1 MSSLSGQLKSDLRD
15 NASDSNTS
23 SAFSGNDTKN
33 NSPGTAVTFK
43 ESHSQ

>member
-1 MSSLSGQLKSDLRD
+1 MFQGQLKSDLKD
-15 NASDSNTS
+15 NASDSNSS
-23 SAFSGNDTKN
+23 SAYSGSETK